1 MNSASSNLNI
11 PPRTSPLL
19 VPDAS
24 TEKEFLNSAKM
35 VWREKHP
42 ERRKMRGGEPWAR
55 KVILKTIFQVLLKE
69 GRKESLSQGQWV
81 RRVRSILIEERRNKD
96 NLNTPVPSDDAI
108 KDGVKLV
115 RLVLSITLPTE
126 PPSLDEQRWLEKH
139 GSPLINRHIAKI
151 RTTLSA
157 AIDADD
163 IDAKG
168 CFLPVNARAL
178 EAKGFSNK
186 LAHQSLALLAALDR
200 EIRDIFPDLPPDKS
214 VFHSIP
220 G

>member
-1 MNSASSNLNI
+1 MDISS
-11 PPRTSPLL
+11 SPLQVPPEAPTL
-19 VPDAS
+19 PVPDAS
-24 TEKEFLNSAKM
+24 TEKEFLNHARA

-55 KVILKTIFQVLLKE
+55 KVILKAIFQILLKE
-69 GRKESLSQGQWV
+69 GRKESLSQGQWM

-96 NLNTPVPSDDAI
+96 NLDTPVPSDDAI

-115 RLVLSITLPTE
+115 RLVLSISLPTD
-126 PPSLDEQRWLEKH
+126 PPSVDEQRWLEKH
-139 GSPLINRHIAKI
+139 GSPLIKRHITKI

-157 AIDADD
+157 AIDTDGK
-163 IDAKG
+163 DAKG
-168 CFLPVNARAL
+168 CFLPVNARDL

-200 EIRDIFPDLPPDKS
+200 EIRDIFPDFPPDKS